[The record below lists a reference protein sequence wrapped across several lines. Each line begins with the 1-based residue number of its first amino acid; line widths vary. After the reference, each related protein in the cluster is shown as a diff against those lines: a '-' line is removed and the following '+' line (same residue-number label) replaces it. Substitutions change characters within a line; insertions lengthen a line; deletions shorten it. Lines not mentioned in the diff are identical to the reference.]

1 MVERERERVRLV
13 LLPKKG
19 GERERERGLF
29 QVEIGM
35 LRGYICVLIGEMWG
49 QRMPIPPAT
58 YILGRDLPIRRHESK
73 YMLAPPGTAGS

>member
-1 MVERERERVRLV
+1 MRLV

-19 GERERERGLF
+19 GGGERERERERERGLF

>member
-1 MVERERERVRLV
+1 
-13 LLPKKG
+13 
-19 GERERERGLF
+19 
-29 QVEIGM
+29 M

-49 QRMPIPPAT
+49 QRITIPPAT